1 MKYLKLFVLS
11 VLLSA
16 SSVNAAGYNVVSGAW
31 GLKDSAWKTGGS
43 IYGLGGANYALKNK
57 SQLKSIQNLDF
68 EFMDYFT
75 PTVITKSVYD
85 QLNNKFRGRLDL
97 YEIAV
102 DLVNIYKAAG
112 FKDVAVV
119 FSQKGEYGIYEKG
132 LLNKQDSVRDVIRF
146 GEYYAHKYGD
156 VAVNELSQKTV
167 MSVVSATPK
176 IFEMCNYMKA
186 AEAAMRV
193 NGFCKTK

>member
-1 MKYLKLFVLS
+1 MKYLKIFVLS

-16 SSVNAAGYNVVSGAW
+16 SAHASGYKVVNGAW
-31 GLKDSAWKTGGS
+31 GVKDGAWKSNGS
-43 IYGLGGANYALKNK
+43 IYGLGGAGFSNK
-57 SQLKSIQNLDF
+57 AQLKAIKNLDF

-112 FKDVAVV
+112 FNNVAVV
-119 FSQKGEYGIYEKG
+119 FSQKGEFGIYEKG
-132 LLNKQDSVRDVIRF
+132 LLNKQQSVGDVVRF

-156 VAVNELSQKTV
+156 SAVNELSQKTV

-176 IFEMCNYMKA
+176 IFEMCQYMQA

-193 NGFCKTK
+193 NGFCKTN

>member
-11 VLLSA
+11 ALLSA
-16 SSVNAAGYNVVSGAW
+16 SAANAGSVWRVVDAG
-31 GLKDSAWKTGGS
+31 KKQGGS
-43 IYGLGGANYALKNK
+43 IYGLGGPTYSMTNK

-75 PTVITKSVYD
+75 PTIITKSVYD
-85 QLNNKFRGRLDL
+85 QLNNKFRGHLDL

-112 FKDVAVV
+112 FNNVAVV
-119 FSQKGEYGIYEKG
+119 FSQKGEFGIYEKG
-132 LLNKQDSVRDVIRF
+132 LLNKQQSVGDVVRF

-156 VAVNELSQKTV
+156 SAVNELSQKTV
-167 MSVVSATPK
+167 MSIVSASPK
-176 IFEMCNYMKA
+176 IFEMCSYMKA
-186 AEAAMRV
+186 AESAMRV
-193 NGFCKTK
+193 QGFCKTK